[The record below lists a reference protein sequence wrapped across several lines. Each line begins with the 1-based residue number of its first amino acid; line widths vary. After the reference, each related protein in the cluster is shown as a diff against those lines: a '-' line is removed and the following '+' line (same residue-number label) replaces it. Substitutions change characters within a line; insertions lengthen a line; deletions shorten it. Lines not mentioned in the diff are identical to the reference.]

1 MRPAG
6 TPGRPRPGLH
16 MDRFITALARLTAQ
30 AGGLVL
36 GALVLMTC
44 ASIVGRALAG
54 LGLGPV
60 PGDFEL
66 VEAGIAFTVF
76 AFLPWCS
83 VTAGHATVDVFTNG
97 LGLQPNRVLLAVWEV
112 VMALAV
118 ALLAWRLYEG
128 AIGKVRNGEITL
140 FLQFPIWWAYVAC
153 LAPACITVLVALW
166 SAFDRIRGAITGQDT
181 RAVKTEAQH

>member
-1 MRPAG
+1 
-6 TPGRPRPGLH
+6 
-16 MDRFITALARLTAQ
+16 MDRFITALARATAL

-44 ASIVGRALAG
+44 LSIVGRALTG
-54 LGLGPV
+54 FGLGPV

-76 AFLPWCS
+76 AFLPLCAA
-83 VTAGHATVDVFTNG
+83 TGGHATVDVFTNG
-97 LGLQPNRVLLAVWEV
+97 LGVQPNRLLLALWEV

-140 FLQFPIWWAYVAC
+140 FLQFPIWWAYAAC
-153 LAPACITVLVALW
+153 LVPAGITVLVTLW
-166 SAFDRIRGAITGQDT
+166 SAYDRLRGAITGQDT
-181 RAVKTEAQH
+181 RPVKTETQH